1 MSGKERHRLELMG
14 RIKRKEITLVK
25 AADLM
30 EIGYR
35 QAKRIWKCFGDDGGG
50 TDSQHSLLAAP
61 CS

>member
-35 QAKRIWKCFGDDGGG
+35 QAKRIWKWACFEK
-50 TDSQHSLLAAP
+50 TDSKIESFG
-61 CS
+61 